1 MRRTRQTKMDCL
13 KLVLALLVVGV
24 LIKIAALVGMYL
36 SIRQHRKYQD
46 QPTSRP
52 KTPPGQV
59 PH

>member
-1 MRRTRQTKMDCL
+1 MDCL

-24 LIKIAALVGMYL
+24 LIKVASLVGTYL
-36 SIRQHRKYQD
+36 SIRQHRKRQD

-52 KTPPGQV
+52 KPPSGQI